1 MNIVEK
7 EKVYVYRIVAGI
19 VLWFSNNEI
28 TWEIVNYFANMN
40 NSLNVEMI
48 VFFRTIF
55 ILISLAGL
63 IITLLS
69 AILLLKWTLSRKK
82 A

>member
-1 MNIVEK
+1 MNIVGK
-7 EKVYVYRIVAGI
+7 EKIYVYRIVAGI

-63 IITLLS
+63 IITLFS

>member
-1 MNIVEK
+1 MNIVGK
-7 EKVYVYRIVAGI
+7 EKIYVYSIVAGI

>member
-63 IITLLS
+63 IITLLN

>member
-1 MNIVEK
+1 MEK
-7 EKVYVYRIVAGI
+7 EKVYVYRIVVGI

-55 ILISLAGL
+55 VLISLAGL

>member
-1 MNIVEK
+1 MGK
-7 EKVYVYRIVAGI
+7 EKIYVYRIVAGI

>member
-7 EKVYVYRIVAGI
+7 EKIYVYRIVAGI

-40 NSLNVEMI
+40 NSLNVEMM

-63 IITLLS
+63 IITLLN

>member
-1 MNIVEK
+1 MENEK
-7 EKVYVYRIVAGI
+7 KYVYRIVAGI
-19 VLWFSNNEI
+19 VLWVSNNEF
-28 TWEIVNYFANMN
+28 TWEIINYFANMN
-40 NSLNVEMI
+40 DSPNVEMI
-48 VFFRTIF
+48 VFFRNIF

-69 AILLLKWTLSRKK
+69 AVLLLKWTLLKKK

>member
-1 MNIVEK
+1 MNIVGNENI
-7 EKVYVYRIVAGI
+7 YVYRIVAGI

>member
-1 MNIVEK
+1 MNIVGK
-7 EKVYVYRIVAGI
+7 EKIYVYRIVAGI

-40 NSLNVEMI
+40 NSLNMEMI

>member
-1 MNIVEK
+1 
-7 EKVYVYRIVAGI
+7 
-19 VLWFSNNEI
+19 
-28 TWEIVNYFANMN
+28 VNYFANMN
-40 NSLNVEMI
+40 NSLNMEMI

>member
-1 MNIVEK
+1 MNLVEK
-7 EKVYVYRIVAGI
+7 EKIYVYRIVVGI
-19 VLWFSNNEI
+19 VLWFSNNKI

-63 IITLLS
+63 IITVLS

>member
-7 EKVYVYRIVAGI
+7 EKVYVYRIVVGI

-55 ILISLAGL
+55 VLISLAGL

>member
-1 MNIVEK
+1 MNIVGK
-7 EKVYVYRIVAGI
+7 EKIYVYRIVVGI

>member
-1 MNIVEK
+1 MEK

-63 IITLLS
+63 IITLLN

>member
-1 MNIVEK
+1 VNIVEK

-63 IITLLS
+63 IITLLN

>member
-1 MNIVEK
+1 MNIVGK
-7 EKVYVYRIVAGI
+7 EKIYVYRIVAGI

-63 IITLLS
+63 IITVLS

>member
-1 MNIVEK
+1 MNIVGK
-7 EKVYVYRIVAGI
+7 EKIYVYRIVAGI